1 MTARLL
7 IQLAAL
13 LGGLGVAI
21 GAFGAHALHDMLT
34 KAGRFDTF
42 ETAVRYQFYHAL
54 AMLAAGVLWAARPEL
69 RALGTTGGFWLGG
82 IIIFSGSLYALC
94 FTGVT
99 KLGAVAPIGGLLFI
113 AGWLSLA
120 LAVRDL

>member
-13 LGGLGVAI
+13 FGGLGVAI
-21 GAFGAHALHDMLT
+21 GAFGAHALHDTLV

-54 AMLAAGVLWAARPEL
+54 AMLAVGVLWAARPEL
-69 RALGTTGGFWLGG
+69 RALGTTGGLWAGG
-82 IIIFSGSLYALC
+82 IVVFSGSLYALC

-99 KLGAVAPIGGLLFI
+99 KLGAVAPIGGLLFL
-113 AGWLSLA
+113 AGWVSLI
-120 LAVRDL
+120 LAVREL

>member
-13 LGGLGVAI
+13 FGGLGVAI
-21 GAFGAHALHDMLT
+21 GAFGAHSLHDMLVKT
-34 KAGRFDTF
+34 GRLDTF

-54 AMLAAGVLWAARPEL
+54 AMLVIGVLWAVRPEL
-69 RALGTTGGFWLGG
+69 RALGTTGGLWARG
-82 IIIFSGSLYALC
+82 IVVFSGSLYALC

-99 KLGAVAPIGGLLFI
+99 KLGAVAPIGGLLFL
-113 AGWLSLA
+113 AGWVSLI
-120 LAVRDL
+120 LAVREL

>member
-21 GAFGAHALHDMLT
+21 GAFGAHALHDTLAR
-34 KAGRFDTF
+34 AGRLDTF

-54 AMLAAGVLWAARPEL
+54 ALLAAGVLWAARPEL
-69 RALGTTGGFWLGG
+69 RALGTTGGLWAGG
-82 IIIFSGSLYALC
+82 VVVFSGSLYLLC

-99 KLGAVAPIGGLLFI
+99 KLGAVAPVGGLLLL

-120 LAVRDL
+120 LAVRQV